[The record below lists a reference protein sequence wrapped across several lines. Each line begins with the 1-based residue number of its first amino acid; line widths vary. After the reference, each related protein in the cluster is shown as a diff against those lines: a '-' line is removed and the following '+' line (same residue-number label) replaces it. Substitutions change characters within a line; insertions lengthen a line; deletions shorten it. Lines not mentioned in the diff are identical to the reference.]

1 VKGAAQG
8 ATSPA
13 GGPRVED
20 RLRRELGTFD
30 ATMIVAGSVI
40 GVGIF
45 TSTGIVAAE
54 LPQPGLLLLA
64 WAVGGA
70 LSLAGAL
77 TNAEMGA
84 SLPHAGGDYVYLR
97 EAFSPLVGFVAGWLT
112 FLVVFCGT
120 VGTLAAGFA
129 EYLAVFL
136 PALAPERAWLAGAG
150 FRMGPGT
157 LCALAAVWIATAAA
171 WSGAREGARFQAAMS
186 LVKLGAIALLCLA
199 GPLLGSGDW
208 TRLGGAGPGAPACTG
223 ALDLG
228 RAFGAALVPILF
240 TYLGWNAPIYIA
252 SELRDPGRTLPR
264 ALLGGTLLV
273 TAVYLVLN
281 AVYLYALPLDAM
293 FETSSDGARA
303 GVVRIA
309 ERAALALFG
318 GVGGRLIAALV
329 LLSIFGCLLAT
340 VIVGARIVYAMALD
354 RTLPRALASVHG
366 TRITPHVALGTQGL
380 VASLLLLSGTFQQI
394 LNYTT
399 FAVITLM
406 ILDGLALYR
415 LRGRA
420 DLARPYRVFGYPWV
434 PALYVA
440 ASGLLWV
447 NTLVEFPRESLL
459 GLAIAAT
466 ALPAWLLARRA

>member
-1 VKGAAQG
+1 V
-8 ATSPA
+8 SEA
-13 GGPRVED
+13 GGPRVPD

-45 TSTGIVAAE
+45 TSTGIVAAA
-54 LPQPGLLLLA
+54 LPDPGLLLLA

-97 EAFSPLVGFVAGWLT
+97 EAFAPLVGFLAGWLT
-112 FLVVFCGT
+112 FFVVFCGT

-136 PALAPERAWLAGAG
+136 PALAPERAWLAAAG
-150 FRMGPGT
+150 FRIGPGT

-171 WSGAREGARFQAAMS
+171 WSGSRKGARFQGAMS
-186 LVKLGAIALLCLA
+186 VVKLLAIALLCVA
-199 GPLLGSGDW
+199 GPLLGVGEW
-208 TRLGGAGPGAPACTG
+208 TRLVDAGPLVAGPEG
-223 ALDLG
+223 ALDVG
-228 RAFGAALVPILF
+228 RAFSTALVPILF

-252 SELRDPGRTLPR
+252 SELRDPTRTLPR

-273 TAVYLVLN
+273 TTVYLVLN
-281 AVYLYALPLDAM
+281 AVYLYALPVGAM
-293 FETSSDGARA
+293 FELGADGGRV
-303 GVVRIA
+303 GIVRIA
-309 ERAALALFG
+309 ERASLALFG
-318 GVGGRLIAALV
+318 SVGGSLIAGLV

-354 RTLPRALASVHG
+354 GTMPDVLAAVHT
-366 TRITPHVALGTQGL
+366 TRGTPHVALAVQGA
-380 VASLLLLSGTFQQI
+380 VASLLLVSGTFQEI

-415 LRGRA
+415 LRRRA
-420 DLARPYRVFGYPWV
+420 DLSRPYLVFGYPLV
-434 PALYVA
+434 PALYVG
-440 ASGLLWV
+440 ASALLWV

-459 GLAIAAT
+459 GLGIAAS
-466 ALPAWLLARRA
+466 ALPFWHLARR